1 MNFKDISLARKIK
14 FALAALVYLL
24 VVIWIGNYWL
34 LAGLA
39 IVFDIYISRFIPWG
53 SWKKGKD
60 GKKPSALVEWI
71 DEGLDALIA
80 NGTIDEL
87 KNTWLVADPDLPVI
101 TE

>member
-71 DEGLDALIA
+71 DALA
-80 NGTIDEL
+80 FA
-87 KNTWLVADPDLPVI
+87 LVAVYMINLFLFQNIRFHLYPRRK
-101 TE
+101 